1 MFNFGPKYKKFDPTK
16 SELNNLTD
24 TRPYTLY
31 YLTYQLNNF
40 LSKKV
45 GGYVT
50 NNFPEKK
57 PGWSKLGYRVHFG
70 RHLKYHI
77 GTQLHTYNHGGSMY
91 EFSFLYENIRRGLPY
106 KDDEKQEKYLGKAHC
121 SLLDIYISQK
131 TKLCVVNLEDQFQMS
146 LEAKLINFLIWKF
159 KSIIL
164 IFLLFFAVVVKSGAF
179 CTLLLLFQRV
189 EVIKL
194 QFDTKTWLKQFNLFE
209 IALTVSKKHWI
220 WQFLQKIEEKLE

>member
-1 MFNFGPKYKKFDPTK
+1 MGGLHQGEIKRRSLTWYTTRSFVMVGPYSDHSISCTIKQG
-16 SELNNLTD
+16 N
-24 TRPYTLY
+24 
-31 YLTYQLNNF
+31 
-40 LSKKV
+40 
-45 GGYVT
+45 
-50 NNFPEKK
+50 
-57 PGWSKLGYRVHFG
+57 WSGQVC
-70 RHLKYHI
+70 
-77 GTQLHTYNHGGSMY
+77 TTA
-91 EFSFLYENIRRGLPY
+91 
-106 KDDEKQEKYLGKAHC
+106 AHC

-131 TKLCVVNLEDQFQMS
+131 TRLCVVNLEDQFQMS

-189 EVIKL
+189 EVLKF

-220 WQFLQKIEEKLE
+220 WQFLQKIEEKWE